1 MAVMS
6 KFPRKEENVTLEE
19 DSSFNSNAEESSD
32 FAYLSTAK
40 DLFFYMFSLKGFLVF
55 AGIPTWEYL

>member
-1 MAVMS
+1 MS

-19 DSSFNSNAEESSD
+19 DSSFNSKRFAEESSD